1 MAQSL
6 PNPPP
11 GFDSL
16 SVEEKIEYVQALW
29 DAIVDSREDVPVPEW
44 HREII
49 RDRLAEHRANPDAG
63 RAWSDVRSEIEQKLS
78 SRR

>member
-1 MAQSL
+1 MAQSI

-16 SVEEKIEYVQALW
+16 SVEEKIEYVHALW
-29 DAIVDSREDVPVPEW
+29 DAIVDAAADVPVPDW
-44 HREII
+44 HLEII
-49 RDRLAEHRANPDAG
+49 RERAEQHRANPDAG
-63 RAWSDVRSEIEQKLS
+63 RPWSDVRRDIQQKLS